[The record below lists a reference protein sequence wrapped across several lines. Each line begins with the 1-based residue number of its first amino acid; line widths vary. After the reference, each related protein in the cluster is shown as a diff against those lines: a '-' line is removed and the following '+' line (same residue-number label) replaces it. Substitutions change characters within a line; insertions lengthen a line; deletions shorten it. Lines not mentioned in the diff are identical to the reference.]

1 METYV
6 FNANAAKQYK
16 NILSGGAGLDK
27 YIFNVQDGNGIGSFF
42 APLLKAIIPIAKTLG
57 GSIMRAAKP
66 VARAAAREAIKG
78 GASTALGSLVDKTV
92 QSVQHK
98 KRKAS
103 TKRSSVKR
111 PRVAKRNKRNNRYYN
126 HQ

>member
-1 METYV
+1 V

-16 NILSGGAGLDK
+16 NILSGGAPPIDR

-66 VARAAAREAIKG
+66 MARAAAAEGIKG
-78 GASTALGSLVDKTV
+78 MATMATNSLVGKTV
-92 QSVQHK
+92 STVQQS
-98 KRKAS
+98 R
-103 TKRSSVKR
+103 
-111 PRVAKRNKRNNRYYN
+111 KRNASKRRTNRR
-126 HQ
+126 HAKKLKL